1 MSIRN
6 LFGKLLVVAVGLFL
20 FTLGTD
26 VHAKKGPGKPAAATE
41 PAALKDP
48 LGIQPKA
55 LQWGQSHKEVA
66 KVYYDVIDKDY
77 LPKWETVQPGVQMK
91 DLEAEI
97 EAKKAEIP
105 QSKVDFGDLPTNLDG
120 TPFVNEFT
128 YRNQESMMAI
138 DRKGYKRHLFFIRGK
153 LWKVVDVYAYGEK
166 ARFGKTYK
174 SAQEKLE
181 KSLTVPGR
189 LIEAK
194 PEENRLKELDWAD
207 AKTHLRLV
215 DWGEKAVA
223 LIYEDRDTAG
233 RIAGMRTA
241 KQGNLKEIDPSTKA
255 ILR

>member
-6 LFGKLLVVAVGLFL
+6 LFAKLLVVAVGLLL

-26 VHAKKGPGKPAAATE
+26 VHAKKGPKTNSPSE

-48 LGIQPKA
+48 LGMQPKA

-97 EAKKAEIP
+97 EAKKAEIL
-105 QSKVDFGDLPTNLDG
+105 QSKVDFADLPTNLDG
-120 TPFVNEFT
+120 TPFVGEFT
-128 YRNQESMMAI
+128 YRNQESMMTI
-138 DRKGYKRHLFFIRGK
+138 DRKGYKRSLFFIRGK
-153 LWKVVDVYAYGEK
+153 LWKVVDVYPYGEK
-166 ARFGKTYK
+166 ARFGKDFKT
-174 SAQEKLE
+174 AQEKLE

-189 LIEAK
+189 ATEAK
-194 PEENRLKELDWAD
+194 PDVNRHKEIDWQD

-215 DWGEKAVA
+215 DWSEKATA
-223 LIYEDRDTAG
+223 LIYEDRETANN
-233 RIAGMRTA
+233 IASMRTA
-241 KQGNLKEIDPSTKA
+241 KQGESKEIDPVTKSV
-255 ILR
+255 LR